1 MNFARWLRFLAI
13 APLLPLLAAAV
24 PAQSPT
30 ISPADMPEAEFQSL
44 VTKTNLYVKAL
55 NSVAGA
61 QRSYDRYASWVNVKK
76 GPTGKERYITYGLY
90 DISKSSVDDVTTA
103 AKKGPGMSPPLPEL
117 DAIIA
122 RMAESCAA
130 LEPIVKKASDYYEQE
145 DYRDDDAKGAKEF
158 HASMMPLFEATF
170 RAEAELRH
178 GLDEL
183 KTQVDQRQLAMLE
196 KAKGKNYEWHL
207 RNFMIAAKALINLL
221 PESADSPAID
231 KEAYQKRYS
240 NLETAYNGFVAFGEE
255 KPEEVKKVL
264 MASFVES
271 TMKDFFGA
279 SKFLRRTLETS
290 KRDRQEY
297 VERIGDVAK
306 KYNELIQ
313 RTNTMR

>member
-1 MNFARWLRFLAI
+1 MKSTSWLSFLAI

-30 ISPADMPEAEFQSL
+30 VSPAEMPEAEFQSL
-44 VTKTNLYVKAL
+44 VQKTNLYVKAL

-61 QRSYDRYASWVNVKK
+61 QRTYDRYTSWVDVKK

-90 DISKSSVDDVTTA
+90 DISKYSVDDVSTA
-103 AKKGPGMSPPLPEL
+103 AKKGPGMAPPLPEL
-117 DAIIA
+117 DAIIV
-122 RMAESCAA
+122 RMAESFTA
-130 LEPIVKKASDYYEQE
+130 LAPIVKKASDYYEQE

-158 HASMMPLFEATF
+158 HVGMMPLFEATF

-196 KAKGKNYEWHL
+196 KTKGKNYEWQL

-221 PESADSPAID
+221 PESAEAPPIE
-231 KEAYQKRYS
+231 KEAYQKRYA
-240 NLETAYNGFVAFGEE
+240 NLETAYNGFVAFGVE
-255 KPEEVKKVL
+255 KPEELKKVM

-271 TMKDFFGA
+271 AVKDFFTA
-279 SKFLRRTLETS
+279 SKFLRRTLDSS

-297 VERIGDVAK
+297 VERIGELAK
-306 KYNELIQ
+306 KYNDLIQ